1 MAETGLSYEGD
12 IAPLKQQ
19 YFQQVFSDPRLNPRA
34 AAALS
39 SQFSASVDKSFAQR
53 QELQDRASVTRS
65 RELQFETAK
74 FTLEREREKAA
85 RERSSMTELAPLLAT
100 FDSIIKDPT
109 TDNKT
114 KSILIG
120 QTATQQSPLIAQS
133 PAARIAYDA
142 TVRSLTPEDRPETNF
157 TLGSYILQG
166 GDTSFLPAGL
176 EDSPTVSISPLTYA
190 TGIRKT
196 KQAYGESIARSEA
209 SAAQTK
215 REQSQIDKAIAAI
228 GSAVTKPKYAEGS
241 SKAVGAEFES
251 PAVRGSFDYLIN
263 RFGTP
268 EEKAKAKA
276 GDASVLV
283 GITNSIIPRV
293 LSGETAAT
301 TGPTEGQKARA
312 IWGPAP
318 K

>member
-142 TVRSLTPEDRPETNF
+142 TVRSLTPEDRPDQKF
-157 TLGSYILQG
+157 TLGSYIWQG
-166 GDTSFLPAGL
+166 GDPANLPAGL
-176 EDSPTVSISPLTYA
+176 EDNPAIELSPLTYA
-190 TGIRKT
+190 TAMQKSKKDI
-196 KQAYGESIARSEA
+196 GESIARSEA

-228 GSAVTKPKYAEGS
+228 GSAVTKKKYNRVNEPTGT
-241 SKAVGAEFES
+241 EFEA
-251 PAVRGSFDYLIN
+251 PAVRGAFDYLIN
-263 RFGTP
+263 RFGTA

-293 LSGETAAT
+293 LSGETAAS

>member
-19 YFQQVFSDPRLNPRA
+19 YFQQVFSDPRLGPRA

-39 SQFSASVDKSFAQR
+39 SQFSASLDKSLAQR
-53 QELQDRASVTRS
+53 QELQDRSAISRS

-85 RERSSMTELAPLLAT
+85 RETSNLTTLAPLLAT
-100 FDSIIKDPT
+100 FDAIRSDPT
-109 TDNKT
+109 TDSKT
-114 KSILIG
+114 KSSLIG
-120 QTATQQSPLIAQS
+120 QTAIQQSLLLSQE

-142 TVRSLTPEDRPETNF
+142 AIRSIAPEDRPEINY

-166 GDTSFLPAGL
+166 GDPKFLPAGL
-176 EDSPTVSISPLTYA
+176 ADKPDSVLSPLTYFGA
-190 TGIRKT
+190 
-196 KQAYGESIARSEA
+196 KQQTAMAAGKAEANYRSSI
-209 SAAQTK
+209 AQTK
-215 REQSQIDKAIAAI
+215 REQEQIDKAITAI
-228 GSAVTKPKYAEGS
+228 GSAVTKPKYDTAARKITG
-241 SKAVGAEFES
+241 VEFEA
-251 PAVRGSFDYLIN
+251 PAVKGSFDYLIN

-268 EEKAKAKA
+268 EEKAKAKS

-293 LSGETAAT
+293 LSGETAAS
-301 TGPTEGQKARA
+301 GPTEGQKIRA
-312 IWGPAP
+312 SWTTAP